1 MLGWQILP
9 SRLGARPGRG
19 LAAAAVVVVA
29 DQIHGTAV
37 AAVQVVAPI
46 QNKKLQSYTKAHKY

>member
-9 SRLGARPGRG
+9 SRLGVRPGRG
-19 LAAAAVVVVA
+19 LVAAVVVVA

>member
-19 LAAAAVVVVA
+19 LVAAAVVVVVVA

-46 QNKKLQSYTKAHKY
+46 

>member
-19 LAAAAVVVVA
+19 LVAAAVVVVVA

-46 QNKKLQSYTKAHKY
+46 

>member
-19 LAAAAVVVVA
+19 LVAAAVVVVA

-46 QNKKLQSYTKAHKY
+46 

>member
-19 LAAAAVVVVA
+19 LAAAAAVVVAA

-46 QNKKLQSYTKAHKY
+46 